1 MSIQTKSFSLYDKQ
15 RENDI
20 FIYSCKVEVIIDSL
34 YTKPKYKVYHNRINK
49 ITGSEV
55 KREFD
60 FDSFQKAFQ
69 NLTI

>member
-1 MSIQTKSFSLYDKQ
+1 MLTQIKSFSLYDKQ

-20 FIYSCKVEVIIDSL
+20 FIYSCKVEVLAESL
-34 YTKPKYKVYHNRINK
+34 YTKPKYKVYPNRINK
-49 ITGSEV
+49 INGSEV

>member
-1 MSIQTKSFSLYDKQ
+1 MLIQTNSFSLYDKQ

-20 FIYSCKVEVIIDSL
+20 FIYSCRVEVSTEAL
-34 YTKPKYKVYHNRINK
+34 YTKPIYKVIHSRINK

-55 KREFD
+55 KREFY

>member
-1 MSIQTKSFSLYDKQ
+1 MSNQTKSFSLYSKQ

-20 FIYSCKVEVIIDSL
+20 FIYSCRVEVITNSL

-49 ITGSEV
+49 INGSEF

-69 NLTI
+69 NISI